1 MKMARQFPLNA
12 MRVFDAAARHASFT
26 RAGEELGMTQTAVS
40 YQIKLLEDLIGEP
53 LFLRRPRQIVLTE
66 IGQRLAPRVAEAF
79 AVLSDAFASVLEDAE
94 GTLVISST
102 YTIASKWLAPHLG
115 SFHLQNPAVAVR
127 LLTDQRLVDF
137 SREAV
142 DVAIR
147 YGDGNWPGLACHRM
161 MELTFTPMLSP
172 KLADSVG
179 GIERPE
185 DLLKLPIFD
194 PTDPWWA
201 LWFAEAGVLGVDL
214 GDRPHTYL
222 GTQTLE
228 ADTVMGGHGIAML
241 NPEFYVHEVAL
252 GRLYQP
258 FDIACTDGKAHWLVY
273 PESRRNVPKIKLFRN
288 WLRSEL
294 PTFVD

>member
-53 LFLRRPRQIVLTE
+53 LFLRRPRQVVLTE
-66 IGQRLAPRVAEAF
+66 VGQRLAPKVAEAF
-79 AVLSDAFASVLEDAE
+79 AILGDAFASVLEDAE
-94 GTLVISST
+94 GTLVISAT

-147 YGDGNWPGLACHRM
+147 YGDGNWPGLACHRL
-161 MELTFTPMLSP
+161 MELTFTPMMSP

-179 GIERPE
+179 GIEKPE

-201 LWFAEAGVLGVDL
+201 LWFAKAGVPDVDL

-241 NPEFYVHEVAL
+241 NPEFYAQEVAL
-252 GRLYQP
+252 GRLCQP

>member
-12 MRVFDAAARHASFT
+12 MRVFDAAARHGSFT
-26 RAGEELGMTQTAVS
+26 KAGEDLGMTQTAVS
-40 YQIKLLEDLIGEP
+40 YQIKLLEDLLGEP

-66 IGQRLAPRVAEAF
+66 IGQRLAPKVAEAF
-79 AVLSDAFASVLEDAE
+79 GILSDAFASIQNDAE
-94 GTLVISST
+94 GTLVISAT
-102 YTIASKWLAPHLG
+102 YTIASRWLAPHLG
-115 SFHLQNPAVAVR
+115 SFHLHNPTIAVR
-127 LLTDQRLVDF
+127 LSTDQHLVDF

-147 YGDGNWPGLACHRM
+147 YGDGNWPGLAKHRM
-161 MELTFTPMLSP
+161 MAPTFAPMLSP
-172 KLADSVG
+172 ALAESIG
-179 GIERPE
+179 GITEPT

-194 PTDPWWA
+194 PGDPGWA
-201 LWFAEAGVLGVDL
+201 QWFAAAGVPDVDL

-228 ADTVMGGHGIAML
+228 ADTVMAGHGIAML
-241 NPEFYVHEVAL
+241 NPEFYAIEIAL

-258 FDIACTDGKAHWLVY
+258 FDIACTDGKAYWLVY

-288 WLRSEL
+288 WLRSEV

>member
-12 MRVFDAAARHASFT
+12 MRVFDATARHGSFT

-40 YQIKLLEDLIGEP
+40 YQIKLLEDLLGEP

-66 IGQRLAPRVAEAF
+66 TGQRLAPKVAEAF
-79 AVLSDAFASVLEDAE
+79 GLLTDAFASVLENAE

-102 YTIASKWLAPHLG
+102 YTFSSKWLAPHLG
-115 SFHLQNPAVAVR
+115 SFHLQNPTVAVR
-127 LLTDQRLVDF
+127 LLTDQHLVDF
-137 SREAV
+137 SRETV
-142 DVAIR
+142 DVALR
-147 YGDGNWPGLACHRM
+147 YGDGNWPGLAKHRM

-172 KLADSVG
+172 ALAESVG
-179 GIERPE
+179 GIANPE

-194 PTDPWWA
+194 PSDPWWGQ
-201 LWFAEAGVLGVDL
+201 WFAEAGLPGVDL

-228 ADTVMGGHGIAML
+228 ADTVMAGHGVAML
-241 NPEFYVHEVAL
+241 NPEFYATEVAL

-258 FDIACTDGKAHWLVY
+258 FDIACSDGKAYWLVY

-288 WLRSEL
+288 WLRAEV

>member
-12 MRVFDAAARHASFT
+12 MRVFDAVARQGSFT

-40 YQIKLLEDLIGEP
+40 YQIKLLEDLLGEP

-66 IGQRLAPRVAEAF
+66 IGQRLAPKVAEAF
-79 AVLSDAFASVLEDAE
+79 AILSDAFASVLEDAE

-102 YTIASKWLAPHLG
+102 YSMASRWLAPRLG
-115 SFHLQNPAVAVR
+115 SFHLQNPTVAVR
-127 LLTDQRLVDF
+127 LLTEQRLVDF

-147 YGDGNWPGLACHRM
+147 YGDGLWPGLACHRM
-161 MELTFTPMLSP
+161 MGLTVTPMLSP
-172 KLADSVG
+172 SLAESVG
-179 GIERPE
+179 GIEKPE

-201 LWFAEAGVLGVDL
+201 LWFAEAGMPGIDL

-228 ADTVMGGHGIAML
+228 ADTVMGGHGVAML
-241 NPEFYVHEVAL
+241 SPEFYADEIAR
-252 GRLYQP
+252 GRLYRP
-258 FDIACTDGKAHWLVY
+258 FDLACSDGKAHWLVY
-273 PESRRNVPKIKLFRN
+273 PESRRNVPKIRLFRA
-288 WLRSEL
+288 WLHTQL
-294 PTFVD
+294 PDLPD